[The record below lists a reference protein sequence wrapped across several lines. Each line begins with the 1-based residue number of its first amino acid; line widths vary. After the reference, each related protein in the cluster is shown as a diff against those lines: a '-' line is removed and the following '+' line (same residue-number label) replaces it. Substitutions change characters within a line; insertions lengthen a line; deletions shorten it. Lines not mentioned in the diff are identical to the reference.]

1 MRIGRSV
8 VMTMAAMALVASAS
22 AEALKLGEKAPDA
35 SVKMK
40 SVDGKEVSIADVAGP
55 KGTLVFFTCNHCPFV
70 KAWETRIAEIGNMYS
85 KKGVG
90 VIAIN
95 SNDPADFAEDSY
107 AEMQARAKQRGFEF
121 PYVVDATSDV
131 GRAFGATRTPEFFL
145 FDASGKLVYH
155 GALDDNKDAKSVEK
169 HYLQEA
175 LNALLDGK
183 PIPVAETK
191 AVGCSIKFR
200 AKA

>member
-145 FDASGKLVYH
+145 FDATGKLVYH

>member
-8 VMTMAAMALVASAS
+8 VMTMTAMALVASAS

-145 FDASGKLVYH
+145 FDATGKLVYH